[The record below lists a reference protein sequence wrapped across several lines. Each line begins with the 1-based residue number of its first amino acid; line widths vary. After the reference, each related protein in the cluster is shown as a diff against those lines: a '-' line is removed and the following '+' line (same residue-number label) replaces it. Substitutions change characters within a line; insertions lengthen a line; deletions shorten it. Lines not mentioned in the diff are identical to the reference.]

1 VACVVWFTSLNTV
14 ILTKHEF
21 FVKNFE
27 QTLVQAVESN
37 RLRRFG
43 RLHEFLWKLFLLS
56 VRCPN
61 QFFCQ
66 NPAASSDALLACSI
80 DAVGFYMYGAAS
92 VPSMDSDDYDP
103 IAAALKEDIGKGDIT
118 TEFFV
123 PEALH
128 ASGRIVAHEPAVV
141 AGTGTAAEIFR
152 RIDPATDIQIVR
164 PDGEAIVAGDI
175 VIEVRGLARSILK
188 AERVALNFLQRLC
201 GIATLTRQF
210 VDAVG
215 NQPAKIL
222 DTRKTTPGLRVLEKA
237 AVVAGGGVNHR
248 SGLFDMVLVKDN
260 HLAAL
265 GGLSGFADQ
274 IRQLRK
280 ERPNIRI
287 EVEAD
292 DLEQARA
299 FVEID
304 GIDVILLDNMEPA
317 QIREAL
323 ALRRNNIKF
332 EASGGITLKN
342 VRRIA
347 ATGVDYISIGALT
360 NAARAVDL
368 GLEMTHVHG

>member
-1 VACVVWFTSLNTV
+1 
-14 ILTKHEF
+14 
-21 FVKNFE
+21 
-27 QTLVQAVESN
+27 
-37 RLRRFG
+37 
-43 RLHEFLWKLFLLS
+43 
-56 VRCPN
+56 
-61 QFFCQ
+61 
-66 NPAASSDALLACSI
+66 
-80 DAVGFYMYGAAS
+80 
-92 VPSMDSDDYDP
+92 MDPDDYDP

-152 RIDPATDIQIVR
+152 KIDPETDIQIVG
-164 PDGEAIVAGDI
+164 PDGEAVVAGDI

-201 GIATLTRQF
+201 GVATLTRQF

-215 NQPAKIL
+215 NHPARIL
-222 DTRKTTPGLRVLEKA
+222 DTRKTTPGLRALEKA

-274 IRQLRK
+274 IRRLRK
-280 ERPNIRI
+280 EQPNIRI

-332 EASGGITLKN
+332 EASGGITLKT

-360 NAARAVDL
+360 NAAPAIDL
-368 GLEMTHVHG
+368 GLEMTHVQG

>member
-1 VACVVWFTSLNTV
+1 MVPPP
-14 ILTKHEF
+14 
-21 FVKNFE
+21 
-27 QTLVQAVESN
+27 
-37 RLRRFG
+37 LR
-43 RLHEFLWKLFLLS
+43 
-56 VRCPN
+56 
-61 QFFCQ
+61 
-66 NPAASSDALLACSI
+66 SSMT
-80 DAVGFYMYGAAS
+80 F
-92 VPSMDSDDYDP
+92 DDYDP

-128 ASGRIVAHEPAVV
+128 ASGRIVAHEPGIV

-152 RIDPATDIQIVR
+152 KVDLATDVQIVHA
-164 PDGEAIVAGDI
+164 DGAGVVAGDV

-201 GIATLTRQF
+201 GVATLTRQF

-215 NQPAKIL
+215 NHPAKIL
-222 DTRKTTPGLRVLEKA
+222 DTRKTTPGLRAVEKA

-274 IRQLRK
+274 IRRLRK

-292 DLEQARA
+292 DLEQVRA

-304 GIDVILLDNMEPA
+304 GIDAILLDNMVPA

-360 NAARAVDL
+360 NSERAVDL
-368 GLEMTHVHG
+368 GLEMTHVQG

>member
-1 VACVVWFTSLNTV
+1 MT
-14 ILTKHEF
+14 
-21 FVKNFE
+21 
-27 QTLVQAVESN
+27 
-37 RLRRFG
+37 
-43 RLHEFLWKLFLLS
+43 
-56 VRCPN
+56 P
-61 QFFCQ
+61 
-66 NPAASSDALLACSI
+66 
-80 DAVGFYMYGAAS
+80 
-92 VPSMDSDDYDP
+92 DDFDP

-123 PEALH
+123 PEALP
-128 ASGRIVAHEPAVV
+128 ASGRIVTHEPAVV

-152 RIDPATDIQIVR
+152 RIDPETDIQIVR

-201 GIATLTRQF
+201 GVATLTRQF

-215 NQPAKIL
+215 NHPAKIL
-222 DTRKTTPGLRVLEKA
+222 DTRKTTPGLRMLEKA

-248 SGLFDMVLVKDN
+248 SGLYDMVLVKDN

-274 IRQLRK
+274 IRRLRK

-292 DLEQARA
+292 DLEQVRA
-299 FVEID
+299 FVEIE
-304 GIDVILLDNMEPA
+304 GIDAILLDNMVPA

-332 EASGGITLKN
+332 EASGGISLKT

-347 ATGVDYISIGALT
+347 ATGVDFISIGALT
-360 NAARAVDL
+360 NSARAIDF
-368 GLEMTHVHG
+368 GLEMTHGN